1 MIRFHF
7 LLFFST
13 VSLSSTYCQVNK
25 ADTLLA
31 TAAQFAEYVLYQNH
45 DTSYIKSYADRIS
58 IKILANNKFN
68 SFSLWDPSLKSSIS
82 YRPDLGVNFGIGAT
96 YKWLALDL
104 STSLGFSERNI
115 SNSKYRDFQG
125 RILTSKHYLRFRYQ
139 YYFGYKIHYLSGYDI
154 DQLDEYETR
163 KDIRT
168 LQFGMQYL
176 YSFNYGKFSLKAPFA
191 MNDRQKK
198 SAGSFIAGAGFQMYT
213 LDADSSLIPNESAL
227 LSSERHYFSELNMVS
242 LTANFGY
249 MYSFV
254 IKGRFFITLGLIPG
268 IGIKHGDY
276 RAGNRVPINSALA
289 LMAKTMNAIGYNGN
303 RIYGGFQLIS
313 GYYYMPLEKDLRYS
327 IVEGRSSLY
336 IGYRF

>member
-68 SFSLWDPSLKSSIS
+68 SFILWDPSLKSSIR

-176 YSFNYGKFSLKAPFA
+176 YCFNYGKFSLKAPFA

-198 SAGSFIAGAGFQMYT
+198 SAGSFIAGAGF
-213 LDADSSLIPNESAL
+213 
-227 LSSERHYFSELNMVS
+227 
-242 LTANFGY
+242 
-249 MYSFV
+249 
-254 IKGRFFITLGLIPG
+254 
-268 IGIKHGDY
+268 
-276 RAGNRVPINSALA
+276 
-289 LMAKTMNAIGYNGN
+289 
-303 RIYGGFQLIS
+303 
-313 GYYYMPLEKDLRYS
+313 
-327 IVEGRSSLY
+327 
-336 IGYRF
+336 